1 MSTKTFKYV
10 GVSTLN
16 GSRKVRYATDLDR
29 IKVLIR
35 NGHTDVDF
43 KELPT
48 AMTKEQ
54 IAETEQYKSL
64 DLAPKAKKATVTAP
78 AKAVQPKTS
87 KATAKAVSTETVAE

>member
-1 MSTKTFKYV
+1 MSNKTFKYV

-16 GSRKVRYATDLDR
+16 GVRKVRYATDLDR

-43 KELPT
+43 KELAT

-54 IAETEQYKSL
+54 IAETAEYKSL
-64 DLAPKAKKATVTAP
+64 DLASKKTTVKAP
-78 AKAVQPKTS
+78 AKAVQPKASVKTKV
-87 KATAKAVSTETVAE
+87 KAEVSEPAVE

>member
-43 KELPT
+43 KELPS

-64 DLAPKAKKATVTAP
+64 DLASKAAKVKAP
-78 AKAVQPKTS
+78 AKAVQPK
-87 KATAKAVSTETVAE
+87 APAKAKAKADSAETVAE